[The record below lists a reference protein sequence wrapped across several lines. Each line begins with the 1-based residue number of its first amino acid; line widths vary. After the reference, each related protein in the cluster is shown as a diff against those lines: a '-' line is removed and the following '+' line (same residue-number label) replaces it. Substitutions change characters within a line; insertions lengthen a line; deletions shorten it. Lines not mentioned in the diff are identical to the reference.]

1 MKIKITKTDD
11 EKIRNVLNG
20 KHYIMVKQGDEYDI
34 TMLDSVVDSA
44 KLLDDL
50 SKAMPGYKVKE
61 KEK

>member
-11 EKIRNVLNG
+11 EKIRNVLKG

-34 TMLDSVVDSA
+34 TILDAVSDPN
-44 KLLDDL
+44 KLIDDL